1 MLCSIVHKNMGEK
14 WEAIL
19 AQIFVVGG
27 RFPQYPAMVTMS
39 IAAGYPIF
47 KRACS
52 FFKVF
57 LDQSPKCAPF
67 FLSKLSYQ
75 PFDCALN
82 IINAFN
88 IADWYRKVGK
98 VG

>member
-1 MLCSIVHKNMGEK
+1 MLCSIVHKNIRKK

-67 FLSKLSYQ
+67 FFVKAVIST
-75 PFDCALN
+75 F
-82 IINAFN
+82 
-88 IADWYRKVGK
+88 
-98 VG
+98 